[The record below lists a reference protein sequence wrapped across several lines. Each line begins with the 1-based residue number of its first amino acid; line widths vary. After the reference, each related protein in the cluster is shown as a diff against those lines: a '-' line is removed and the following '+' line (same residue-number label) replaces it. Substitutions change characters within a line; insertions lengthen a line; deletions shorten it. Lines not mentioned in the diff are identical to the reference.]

1 MITLAS
7 SESDIFFT
15 RRNMEKS
22 NWALHSSD
30 SLLVCFVALGESQLV
45 CLKARLKIKK
55 NIPNKASAV
64 ILPVST
70 RWDSRAKRPRL
81 QVRYCCAL
89 DRTESRWRP
98 GGCLPVSHC
107 AAPLVCLFK
116 LEHGVTVRSS
126 SVPPAH
132 RKRDT
137 RLQFDPVCLGTGR
150 SARSQAL
157 TAKAA
162 SIDRRNWD

>member
-1 MITLAS
+1 MIALAS
-7 SESDIFFT
+7 SESDNFFT

-22 NWALHSSD
+22 NWALHSSEN
-30 SLLVCFVALGESQLV
+30 LLVCFVALGESQPV
-45 CLKARLKIKK
+45 CLKERLKIKK

-89 DRTESRWRP
+89 EAVYPSATARLRLFV
-98 GGCLPVSHC
+98 CLF
-107 AAPLVCLFK
+107 VCLFK

-126 SVPPAH
+126 SLPPAH

-162 SIDRRNWD
+162 SVDRRNGD